1 MLFQINH
8 VISVA
13 GWGVDDAGVEYWIGR
28 NSWGDPWGS
37 GGIGGGRG
45 GGVRYRP
52 GSVDFLLTLSGLV
65 KCAEVVRRSDNCGCS
80 IAYDKTVRLF
90 VG

>member
-28 NSWGDPWGS
+28 NSWGDPWVS
-37 GGIGGGRG
+37 GGIGGGG
-45 GGVRYRP
+45 GG
-52 GSVDFLLTLSGLV
+52 GSVPARFGRFSAYIIWLSKV
-65 KCAEVVRRSDNCGCS
+65 CRGCQ
-80 IAYDKTVRLF
+80 AQ
-90 VG
+90 